1 MDSGTENDP
10 KLKLFLR
17 LPRDTFAPTPEDEEF
32 LKQELFRLL
41 GETSA
46 DRFMPRISKG
56 HCFLFFATRLLAAE
70 AHDKLS
76 NKVVKDYPLQPVFGF
91 TREEQQAVDA
101 GLQNKEIERNH
112 RTLYIRG
119 LPQQI
124 TDDQLEARF
133 SQFGEIE
140 KTNIVA
146 TKASKVAFLVYR
158 KFAPAHQA
166 IEAYTA
172 GLEMNGVMATVELSK
187 NKNLRRRVEKFQQG
201 GMRGGGFGGPRGFH
215 RGGWGGG
222 RGGGFGGRG
231 GYPQQGWQ
239 TPAWSQPT
247 PQWGSQ
253 RGGWGS
259 RGGGYGAG
267 GFGGRGGRG
276 RGAGAPRGRGGAQG
290 GAYGRT
296 PQRGAYQQRPQPYQ
310 SGGAYGAGAT
320 ASAGGAY
327 GARGAYGGRGGA
339 GGAYGAR
346 GGGMG
351 GGRGAATGGWGGNK
365 SFTPY

>member
-1 MDSGTENDP
+1 
-10 KLKLFLR
+10 
-17 LPRDTFAPTPEDEEF
+17 
-32 LKQELFRLL
+32 
-41 GETSA
+41 
-46 DRFMPRISKG
+46 MPRISKG
-56 HCFLFFATRLLAAE
+56 HCFLFFATRLLAAQ

-119 LPQQI
+119 LPGNIQSS
-124 TDDQLEARF
+124 QLEQQF

-140 KTNIVA
+140 KTNVVA

-158 KFAPAHQA
+158 KFAPAHEA

-172 GLEMNGVMATVELSK
+172 GLEINGVMATVELSK

-201 GMRGGGFGGPRGFH
+201 GMRGGFGGPRGGFH
-215 RGGWGGG
+215 RGGWGG

-239 TPAWSQPT
+239 QPAWSQPA

-276 RGAGAPRGRGGAQG
+276 RGAGAPRGRGGPQG
-290 GAYGRT
+290 GGYGRA
-296 PQRGAYQQRPQPYQ
+296 PQRGGYQQRSQGYQ
-310 SGGAYGAGAT
+310 SGGAYGGGAST
-320 ASAGGAY
+320 TGGAY
-327 GARGAYGGRGGA
+327 GSRGGW
-339 GGAYGAR
+339 GGSQGNTR
-346 GGGMG
+346 GGMG
-351 GGRGAATGGWGGNK
+351 GGRGATGGW
-365 SFTPY
+365 